1 MIMNLTIGERFL
13 LKEILPDHGTM
24 LQMITMES
32 IHNKT
37 YITVKDIKKYSIV
50 ENKKT
55 GYLDWNTSIDKGED
69 FELDPVEIEFL
80 KNRYKELDERG
91 EITMRTF
98 FLCKKIRDL

>member
-1 MIMNLTIGERFL
+1 MIINLTISERFL

-37 YITVKDIKKYSIV
+37 YITVKDINKYSIK
-50 ENKKT
+50 ENKET
-55 GYLDWNTSIDKGED
+55 GYVVWNEAIDKGEE
-69 FELDPVEIEFL
+69 FELDPVEIELL

-91 EITMRTF
+91 EITIRTF
-98 FLCKKIRDL
+98 SLCKKIRDL

>member
-1 MIMNLTIGERFL
+1 MNLTIGERFL

-91 EITMRTF
+91 EITMSTF

>member
-37 YITVKDIKKYSIV
+37 YITVKDINKYSIK
-50 ENKKT
+50 EDKKT
-55 GYLDWNTSIDKGED
+55 GYVVWNEAIDNGEE
-69 FELDPVEIEFL
+69 FELDPAEIEFL

-91 EITMRTF
+91 EITIRTF
-98 FLCKKIRDL
+98 SLCKKIRDL